1 MQKNNFI
8 NSALKVIQIEGKAI
22 LGLQDQIEETF
33 NDLCLNII
41 ATKGK
46 LILMGIGK
54 SGHIAQK
61 ISATLSSTGT
71 PSFFIHPTEAA
82 HGDLGMV
89 DKKDAILILSNSGE
103 TKEIIEILP
112 ALKRCAG
119 SIFTVTNNAEST
131 IAKTGDINV
140 LIKANEEACPLDLAP
155 TSSTTLA
162 LVFGD
167 ALAVS
172 LLEHRG
178 FTKDDFAKSHPA
190 GQLGKKLTTLVKDI
204 AIMGNNTPVVS
215 KDASLKDALIEITEK
230 KLGITLVTDSKK
242 IIGIFVTDGKKIIG
256 IFTDGDLR
264 RCLNQEKDL
273 LKTSIGTV
281 MTNNFKSIAHDA
293 LAIDAAEIMEKNKIF
308 TLVVTQ
314 TEDNSRGIITMH
326 QLLESGI
333 I

>member
-8 NSALKVIQIEGKAI
+8 NSALRVIQIEGKAI

-112 ALKRCAG
+112 ALKRCVG

-172 LLEHRG
+172 LLEYRG

-230 KLGITLVTDSKK
+230 KLGITL
-242 IIGIFVTDGKKIIG
+242 VTDGKKIIG

>member
-1 MQKNNFI
+1 MQENNFI
-8 NSALKVIQIEGKAI
+8 KSALKVIKIEGNAI
-22 LGLQDQIEETF
+22 LGLGDQIEETF
-33 NDLCLNII
+33 TDLCLSILAI
-41 ATKGK
+41 KGK

-54 SGHIAQK
+54 SGHVAQK

-82 HGDLGMV
+82 HGDLGMI

-103 TKEIIEILP
+103 TQEIIEILP

-119 SIFTVTNNAEST
+119 SIFTLTNNADST
-131 IAKTGDINV
+131 IAKIGEIN
-140 LIKANEEACPLDLAP
+140 LAITANEEACPLDLAP
-155 TSSTTLA
+155 TSSTTIA

-204 AIMGNNTPVVS
+204 AIIGDSAPIVS
-215 KDASLKDALIEITEK
+215 KDAMLKDALIEITDK
-230 KLGITLVTDSKK
+230 KFGIALVS
-242 IIGIFVTDGKKIIG
+242 DGKKIIG

-273 LKTSIGTV
+273 VKTSIGTV
-281 MTNNFKSIAHDA
+281 MTGNFKSIAHDA

-314 TEDNSRGIITMH
+314 PEENASGIITMH

>member
-1 MQKNNFI
+1 MQENNFI
-8 NSALKVIQIEGKAI
+8 NSALKVIQIECKAI

-33 NDLCLNII
+33 NDLCTNIL

-71 PSFFIHPTEAA
+71 PSFFVHPTEAA
-82 HGDLGMV
+82 HGDLGMI

-119 SIFTVTNNAEST
+119 SIFTLTNNADST
-131 IAKTGDINV
+131 IAKTGDINI

-204 AIMGNNTPVVS
+204 AIMDNNTPVVS
-215 KDASLKDALIEITEK
+215 KDASLRDALIEITEK
-230 KLGITLVTDSKK
+230 KLGITLVA
-242 IIGIFVTDGKKIIG
+242 DGKKIIG

-273 LKTSIGTV
+273 IKTSIGTV

-314 TEDNSRGIITMH
+314 TKDNASGIITMH